1 MYRVQYGEFAYCIQF
16 NTGKNHISNDDEQE
30 QTVSLPGERVM
41 RIEKITIWATLY
53 WYNARFSWVYN
64 KELYNHHLGE

>member
-53 WYNARFSWVYN
+53 
-64 KELYNHHLGE
+64 

>member
-1 MYRVQYGEFAYCIQF
+1 MYRVQYGKFGYFQF

-41 RIEKITIWATLY
+41 RVEKLPSGRHYIDITPDSPEYTIKNCITIT
-53 WYNARFSWVYN
+53 
-64 KELYNHHLGE
+64 

>member
-1 MYRVQYGEFAYCIQF
+1 MYRVQYGKFGYFQF

-41 RIEKITIWATLY
+41 RVEKITIWATLY
-53 WYNARFSWVYN
+53 
-64 KELYNHHLGE
+64 